1 MFAACVSCNSCSLV
15 KAAENSEV
23 TLLVKTLFP
32 QGSQGSGF
40 TNPLRTLTNP
50 YFAQA
55 FGWFALLMCIDW
67 KVQLSNVQK
76 AKHHAQDQ
84 PLQNIKGIHFSEKY
98 ENKNDA
104 T

>member
-1 MFAACVSCNSCSLV
+1 VFAACVSCNSCSLD

-32 QGSQGSGF
+32 QQESQGSGF
-40 TNPLRTLTNP
+40 TNPLRALTNP

-55 FGWFALLMCIDW
+55 FDRFALLMCIDW

-76 AKHHAQDQ
+76 AKHHVH
-84 PLQNIKGIHFSEKY
+84 QNIKRNHFIK
-98 ENKNDA
+98 NKAKNMK